1 MEDELR
7 NKYVLSEESKIED
20 INISVEDDEL
30 LENWD
35 I

>member
-7 NKYVLSEESKIED
+7 NKYVLSED
-20 INISVEDDEL
+20 RNISVEEDEL